1 MKMQQI
7 LSLVRR
13 AVQDYNMI
21 EEGDRIAVGI
31 SGGKDSLTLLV
42 ALKAMQRFY
51 PKHYELEAITVSL
64 GFEGMDFSPVK
75 ELCDKIGVNYTVVE
89 TDIGEIIFNERKE
102 KNPCALCAKMR
113 KGALNAK
120 VDELGCN
127 KIALGHNKDDVI
139 ETFLM
144 SLLYEGRIH
153 CFSPYTYLSR
163 RKIASI
169 RPLIYVP
176 ERDVKGFANK
186 EGLPIVKN
194 KCAADGNT
202 KREEIKNM
210 VKQFG
215 LKYDHFE
222 DRTFNAIKRSY
233 LEGWRVDEN
242 ELSHRGKKQGNT
254 QA

>member
-21 EEGDRIAVGI
+21 EDGDRVAVGI
-31 SGGKDSLTLLV
+31 SGGKDSLTLLA
-42 ALKAMQRFY
+42 ALRAMQRFY
-51 PKHYELEAITVSL
+51 PKKYELEAITVSL
-64 GFEGMDFSPVK
+64 GFEGMDFSPVR
-75 ELCDKIGVNYTVVE
+75 EFCDKIGVHYTIVE
-89 TDIGEIIFNERKE
+89 TDIGQIIFDERKE

-113 KGALNAK
+113 KGALNSK

-127 KIALGHNKDDVI
+127 KIALGHNRDDVI

-144 SLLYEGRIH
+144 ALLYEGRIH

-176 ERDVKGFANK
+176 ERDVKGFAK
-186 EGLPIVKN
+186 REGLPVVKN
-194 KCAADGNT
+194 KCRADGNT
-202 KREEIKNM
+202 SREEIKNM
-210 VKQFG
+210 VKKLG
-215 LKYDHFE
+215 KRYDHFE

-233 LEGWRVDEN
+233 IEGWRTDESG
-242 ELSHRGKKQGNT
+242 LSQ
-254 QA
+254 